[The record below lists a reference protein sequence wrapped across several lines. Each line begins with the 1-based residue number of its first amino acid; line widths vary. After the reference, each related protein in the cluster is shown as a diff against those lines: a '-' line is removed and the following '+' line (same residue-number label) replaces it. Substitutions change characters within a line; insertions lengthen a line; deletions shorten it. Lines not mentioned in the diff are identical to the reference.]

1 VTDAFVI
8 EVLSSS
14 HDRLAFTSGSEVLDR
29 YLQSQASQDVR
40 RRISNCFVAVPPAST
55 IIAGYYTLAA
65 SSIPLTDLPEE
76 LANRLPR
83 YPVIPAAIIGRLA
96 VDRQYRRRGLGAAL
110 LFDAVQRTMRA
121 DPAVFTL
128 IVDAKCRGLLQ
139 AFWIPA
145 LRKQSH
151 ELVPADSDSS
161 EAVRKLGTTS
171 KRGGP
176 GF

>member
-1 VTDAFVI
+1 MTDAFVI

-14 HDRLAFTSGSEVLDR
+14 HDGLAFTSGSEVLDR

-128 IVDAKCRGLLQ
+128 IVDAKDDDAV
-139 AFWIPA
+139 AFYRRFGFLPFASRAMSLYLPIA
-145 LRKQSH
+145 T
-151 ELVPADSDSS
+151 A
-161 EAVRKLGTTS
+161 AKLFES
-171 KRGGP
+171 
-176 GF
+176 

>member
-1 VTDAFVI
+1 MTDAFVI

-40 RRISNCFVAVPPAST
+40 RRISNCFVAAPPAST

-65 SSIPLTDLPEE
+65 SSIPITDLPEE

-96 VDRQYRRRGLGAAL
+96 VDRQYWRRGLGAAL
-110 LFDAVQRTMRA
+110 LFDAVQRTMRFGR
-121 DPAVFTL
+121 AVFTL
-128 IVDAKCRGLLQ
+128 IIDAKDDDAV
-139 AFWIPA
+139 AFYRRFGFLPFASRAMSLYLPIA
-145 LRKQSH
+145 TAAK
-151 ELVPADSDSS
+151 LVES
-161 EAVRKLGTTS
+161 
-171 KRGGP
+171 
-176 GF
+176 